1 MLLAVR
7 SPVTPQGVIL
17 TSAVYSGIVN
27 PGNGNGDPRNKE
39 TTFGRGLQMTSEEG
53 VAKFT
58 TFFPGHYTSRT
69 QHIHVATHLNG
80 VSESWRPSL

>member
-1 MLLAVR
+1 M
-7 SPVTPQGVIL
+7 
-17 TSAVYSGIVN
+17 N
-27 PGNGNGDPRNKE
+27 PGNGNGDPRNRE
-39 TTFGRGLQMTSEEG
+39 TTFGRGLQMTSNEG

-80 VSESWRPSL
+80 VLEPQDPQL